1 MDNLQM
7 LLTSLTD
14 LERKRHAAEI
24 KKFQNQAFTSKNDEA
39 VKRHFFQEKIVE
51 SLTTTF
57 LIEHKEHVQIYYE
70 AYMLYSKGLD
80 VLASKRLRKAIEI
93 AESIEDFQLLFMMYN
108 LEMNLALQHK
118 EKLVLGTVKKCAQK
132 KQLCIE
138 KINLIAKYEQI
149 NMFLRDQYNTN
160 GFVYTPEIESYLAN
174 FIAEDV
180 EGEIPSGYPVMV
192 KLLITKIRYLYF
204 LFIEQEEKALVSNE
218 EMVELTR
225 ENIGIFSMD
234 DYYNALFNLC
244 FMTLSMEQE
253 EKFLHYFSHI
263 ELDKIER
270 PNLQLKHY
278 YNTVKLRSSYFMTF
292 KKYKEGLTYFD
303 DEVTKAL
310 KENKEQTDFATK
322 LAIYSE
328 HTYICYHNKEY
339 DRAMDM
345 LSMAYKFSKPGFRD
359 DVINCLKVLEIVL
372 CYHLGLSTLLVSKC
386 NSYIKNYPESYQPH
400 FNEYHFINFLVAVNR
415 DIIFDDKMQHHF
427 LDLKSKVKEED
438 EYNYTYFTNNF
449 SIYDW
454 MNECIASYEAVKA

>member
-1 MDNLQM
+1 MDNLQ
-7 LLTSLTD
+7 LLLSSLTD

-24 KKFQNQAFTSKNDEA
+24 KKFQNQTFTSKNDEA

-80 VLASKRLRKAIEI
+80 VLASKRLKKAIEI
-93 AESIEDFQLLFMMYN
+93 AESIEDFQLLFLMYN

-118 EKLVLGTVKKCAQK
+118 EKLVIGTVKKCALK
-132 KQLCIE
+132 KQVCIE

-149 NMFLRDQYNTN
+149 NMFLRDHYNTN
-160 GFVYTPEIESYLAN
+160 GFVFTPEIESYLAN
-174 FIAEDV
+174 FIAEDID
-180 EGEIPSGYPVMV
+180 GEIPSEYPILV
-192 KLLITKIRYLYF
+192 KLLIFKIRYLYF
-204 LFIEQEEKALVSNE
+204 LFTEQEEKALTANE

-225 ENIGIFSMD
+225 ENIGVFSLD

-244 FMTLSMEQE
+244 FMILSMGQE

-263 ELDKIER
+263 ELDKIEK

-292 KKYKEGLTYFD
+292 KKYKEGLNYFD

-310 KENKEQTDFATK
+310 KEYKEQTDFATK

-328 HTYICYHNKEY
+328 YTFICYHNKEY

-345 LSMAYKFSKPGFRD
+345 LSLAYKFSKPGFRD
-359 DVINCLKVLEIVL
+359 DVMNCLKILEIVL

-400 FNEYHFINFLVAVNR
+400 FNEYHFINFLVTVNR

-427 LDLKSKVKEED
+427 LELKSKVKEED
-438 EYNYTYFTNNF
+438 AYNYTHFTNNF
-449 SIYDW
+449 SIYEW